1 MYFDDITGGGVRAQI
16 AIFVPRHELG
26 HEIKRVIERNLA
38 ALGRP
43 GTVPILRG
51 RDHGAEDGQAPCLR
65 WREARALGHKGLPVY
80 SNLCR
85 RSQEQE
91 VAQCPHFNDCDYIR
105 AWQAAYA
112 SPFVILVHSYLGIAW
127 EGAGIVHGVGAWEPE
142 DETAGEENGCAAPGR
157 RFNPTH
163 AAIIVCDEDPTQS
176 LVERWS
182 LKRKALRAITEGDLG
197 ELILAGLDTSD
208 GLLSYLHDKGVT
220 PERLRAAAGVRRLDE
235 WKQGQVTSPS
245 TASAD
250 VGKAAADAAPLV
262 RLSCAPHHP
271 GLGGPPGTRSPVPAG
286 ENSTAWRLVAIA
298 EWKRD
303 TAKPRRRGAEG
314 APAVAARAAGR
325 APPVPDRE
333 RRADDPGGFPQDAR
347 ADRRGKPSWLPGTP
361 AHAAARGRIQAGE
374 PGRRHAGPSAL
385 PRSPQH
391 SAHRPIHRARCRP
404 LQGLLAGLSRG
415 DGHQEPEDF
424 RPAPTIGGA
433 RGRRTG
439 SVAAGR
445 IRTSRSVGSGNATL
459 AGITAEMRAEAPQA
473 GG

>member
-197 ELILAGLDTSD
+197 ELILAGLDASD

-220 PERLRAAAGVRRLDE
+220 PERLRAAAGVRKLDE

-250 VGKAAADAAPLV
+250 VGKAAAEAAPLV
-262 RLSCAPHHP
+262 RLSRVLERLAESGRP
-271 GLGGPPGTRSPVPAG
+271 GPAYSLLANGNGLIAQGRRTWAFDRARLLVLDGTANPEIMRKFVPALEAG
-286 ENSTAWRLVAIA
+286 QEIQVER
-298 EWKRD
+298 K
-303 TAKPRRRGAEG
+303 
-314 APAVAARAAGR
+314 ARVIQVSDRTFCKGSLINR
-325 APPVPDRE
+325 APNADRE
-333 RRADDPGGFPQDAR
+333 GSAEPSAR
-347 ADRRGKPSWLPGTP
+347 LLEVGDFIEKAARRGKTLVVTNKPVRCSLTGEDKDSSLAVSAQYRGADIAHFGNLRGSNEFEGHDTVIILGRDEPNVRGT
-361 AHAAARGRIQAGE
+361 ARDGDLV
-374 PGRRHAGPSAL
+374 RH
-385 PRSPQH
+385 
-391 SAHRPIHRARCRP
+391 
-404 LQGLLAGLSRG
+404 QGADRV
-415 DGHQEPEDF
+415 HP
-424 RPAPTIGGA
+424 
-433 RGRRTG
+433 
-439 SVAAGR
+439 
-445 IRTSRSVGSGNATL
+445 
-459 AGITAEMRAEAPQA
+459 
-473 GG
+473 